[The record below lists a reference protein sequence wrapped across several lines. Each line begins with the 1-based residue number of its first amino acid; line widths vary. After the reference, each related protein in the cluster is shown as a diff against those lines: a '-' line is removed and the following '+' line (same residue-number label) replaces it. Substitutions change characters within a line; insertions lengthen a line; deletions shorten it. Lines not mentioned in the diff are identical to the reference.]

1 MIFAMRKNLVT
12 YLVAALFVVA
22 FGLGC
27 WVLILR
33 EHLDSAEA
41 KIGGFQ
47 EAARIRRQS
56 DQEQARLREEAAQ
69 IDDYLN
75 AKEGGDA
82 PLSDYLSDA
91 AGRLWP

>member
-1 MIFAMRKNLVT
+1 MRENLVT
-12 YLVAALFVVA
+12 YLVAGLTVVT

-33 EHLDSAEA
+33 ERLDSAEA
-41 KIGGFQ
+41 KIGGFE

-69 IDDYLN
+69 IDDYLD

>member
-1 MIFAMRKNLVT
+1 MAFFL
-12 YLVAALFVVA
+12 VA

-27 WVLILR
+27 WALVLR
-33 EHLDSAEA
+33 DRLDIAED
-41 KIGGFQ
+41 KIGGF
-47 EAARIRRQS
+47 EDAARIRRQS
-56 DQEQARLREEAAQ
+56 DREQARLREEAAQ
-69 IDDYLN
+69 LDDYLD

>member
-1 MIFAMRKNLVT
+1 MIFAMRENLVT
-12 YLVAALFVVA
+12 YLVAGLTVVT

-33 EHLDSAEA
+33 ERLDSAEA
-41 KIGGFQ
+41 KIGGFE

-69 IDDYLN
+69 IDDYLD